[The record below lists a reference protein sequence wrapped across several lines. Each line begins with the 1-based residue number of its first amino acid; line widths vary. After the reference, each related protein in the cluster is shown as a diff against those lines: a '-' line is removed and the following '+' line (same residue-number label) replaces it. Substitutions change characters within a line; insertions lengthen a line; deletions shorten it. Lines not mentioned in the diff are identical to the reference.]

1 MSTRT
6 RQVERVYRLLLRA
19 CPPGFRRE
27 HGEEMARAFRDLCRA
42 ETARHRRSGALR
54 ALTSSALD
62 LLRTA
67 PVAWLDALRGP
78 DLRYAARG
86 LRHQPGFALVALCTL
101 ALGIG
106 ANTALFSV
114 VDAVLIR
121 SLPYREPERLVAVFD
136 THRAQGRDHE
146 RPSPGNFLDWQ
157 ERSRA
162 FESMAAWQDGSG
174 AGTLRAD
181 DEAIAI
187 ETVKVTP
194 DFFRVLAVPPA
205 LGRTFTAEDQ
215 RGAVF
220 NVADRYSGGERV
232 LVISHRLWK
241 TRFGGDPGIVDGD
254 ISLDGVLWRVV
265 GVMPETFDAP
275 RGTTEA
281 WIPWDIVPSFPS
293 AGFPEGPPRDFRFLN
308 VIARLKRGTSV
319 EQAEGDLQTLAAVL
333 AERHPKANAGWSVRV
348 VSLQEETVGHLR
360 PAMTLLVGAV
370 CFVLLLACA
379 NVASLQLARASARR
393 REMAVRLALGADRA
407 RLVRQ
412 LLTESL
418 LLSLLGGLLGLA
430 VAQATLSAILA
441 AEPQGLPRLAQ
452 VALDGRALGF
462 SLVLSLITGILFGL
476 VPALEASRTPVAG
489 ALQAGGRGATAGPA
503 RTRARRFLIVAE
515 VAMALVLLTGASLL
529 ARSFLKV
536 IAVDPGFDPRDL
548 AVLRVTLDHATY
560 KTGAQAREFY
570 RELMRRLAAL
580 PGIQAVGAVTAL
592 PLSPVG
598 TDFARPWWREGEA
611 DPGGRAPHV
620 DIRMVTPGYFAAMR
634 MTVRRGRPLTEA
646 DGADTPRVI
655 AVNETLAQQAWPG
668 REALGQRLILDYRG
682 GAYPYEV
689 VGIVNDTHFR
699 SLKTAPRPEVFIP
712 HAQNPYLDLSVVVR
726 SDQEPAALLRTVRRE
741 IRALDPLQPIHG
753 FVTMDDLVRRSISA
767 DRLAT
772 VLLGL
777 LAGLALALAATG
789 IYGVLSFLVAQR
801 TQEIGLR
808 MALGATR
815 TQVVRLVMAESL
827 RLTLV
832 GCGAGLLVV
841 LGFVRPMGRLLY
853 GVGPV
858 DPLALGGGL
867 SLVAAVALLAGLQ
880 PARRASRLDPLV
892 ALRSD

>member
-1 MSTRT
+1 VSPR
-6 RQVERVYRLLLRA
+6 RRRSERLFRLLLLA
-19 CPPGFRRE
+19 YPPGFQRR
-27 HGEEMARAFRDLCRA
+27 HREEMVRVFRDLYRA
-42 ETARHRRSGALR
+42 ETCRHRRSGALR
-54 ALTSSALD
+54 ALGSSALD

-67 PVAWLDALRGP
+67 PAAWFDMLRGP
-78 DLRYAARG
+78 DLGYAARG
-86 LRHQPGFALVALCTL
+86 LRHQPGFALVALATL

-114 VDAVLIR
+114 LDAVVLR
-121 SLPYREPERLVAVFD
+121 PLPYGEPERLVAVFD
-136 THRAQGRDHE
+136 THHAQGRDHE
-146 RPSPGNFLDWQ
+146 PPSPGNFLDWK
-157 ERSRA
+157 EKSRA
-162 FESMAAWQDGSG
+162 FEAMAAWQDGSG
-174 AGTLRAD
+174 TGTLRAG

-194 DFFRVLAVPPA
+194 DFFRVLAVPPG
-205 LGRTFTAEDQ
+205 LGRTFGAQDE
-215 RGAVF
+215 RGAAF
-220 NVADRYSGGERV
+220 NVADRYSGGDRV
-232 LVISHRLWK
+232 LVISHRLWNA
-241 TRFGGDPGIVDGD
+241 RFGGDPRIVDRD
-254 ISLDGVLWRVV
+254 IDLDGDRWRVL
-265 GVMPETFDAP
+265 GVMPASFDAP
-275 RGTTEA
+275 RTTTEA
-281 WIPWDIVPSFPS
+281 WIPWDIVPSFPP
-293 AGFPEGPPRDFRFLN
+293 AGFPEGPPRDYRFLN
-308 VIARLKRGTSV
+308 VVARLERGTSV
-319 EQAEGDLQTLAAVL
+319 EHAEADLQRLAAAL
-333 AERHPKANAGWSVRV
+333 AEQHPKANAGWSVRV
-348 VSLQEETVGHLR
+348 VSLQDETIGHLR

-370 CFVLLLACA
+370 SLVLLLACA

-418 LLSLLGGLLGLA
+418 LLGVLGGLLGLA

-441 AEPQGLPRLAQ
+441 ADPQGLPRLSQ

-462 SLVLSLITGILFGL
+462 SLAVSVITGILFGL
-476 VPALEASRTPVAG
+476 LPALEASRTQVTG
-489 ALQAGGRGATAGPA
+489 ALQDGGRAATAGPGT
-503 RTRARRFLIVAE
+503 TRARRLLIVSE
-515 VAMALVLLTGASLL
+515 IAMAVVLLTGASLL
-529 ARSFLKV
+529 TRSFLKV
-536 IAVDPGFDPRDL
+536 MAVDPGFDPRDL

-560 KTGAQAREFY
+560 KTGAQSREFY

-580 PGIQAVGAVTAL
+580 PGIQAAGAVTAL

-598 TDFARPWWREGEA
+598 TDFARPYWREGEA
-611 DPGGRAPHV
+611 DPGGSAPRV
-620 DIRMVTPGYFAAMR
+620 DVRMATPGYFDAMR
-634 MTVRRGRPLTEA
+634 MTVLRGRPLTAA
-646 DGADTPRVI
+646 DAADTPRVI
-655 AVNETLAQQAWPG
+655 AVNETLARQAWPG
-668 REALGQRLILDYRG
+668 QEAVGRRLILDYRG

-689 VGIVNDTHFR
+689 VSVVNDTLFR
-699 SLKTAPRPEVFIP
+699 SLKTAPRPELFIP

-726 SDQEPAALLRTVRRE
+726 SAEEPASLLRTVRRE
-741 IRALDPLQPIHG
+741 VRALDPLQPIHG
-753 FVTMDDLVRRSISA
+753 FVTMDDLVRRSVSA

-801 TQEIGLR
+801 TPEIGLR

-815 TQVVRLVMAESL
+815 PQVVRMVMAESL

-832 GCGAGLLVV
+832 GCGAGFLVV

-867 SLVAAVALLAGLQ
+867 ALVAAVAMLAGLQ

-892 ALRSD
+892 ALRSG

>member
-1 MSTRT
+1 VSTRKE
-6 RQVERVYRLLLRA
+6 RSERVYRLLLLA
-19 CPPGFRRE
+19 YPPGLRRQ
-27 HGEEMARAFRDLCRA
+27 HGEEMAHAFRDLCRA
-42 ETARHRRSGALR
+42 ETARHHRSGALR

-86 LRHQPGFALVALCTL
+86 LRHQPGFALVALGTL

-106 ANTALFSV
+106 ANTALFTV
-114 VDAVLIR
+114 LDAVVLR
-121 SLPYREPERLVAVFD
+121 PLSYADPERLVAVFD

-146 RPSPGNFLDWQ
+146 RPSPGNFLDWRA
-157 ERSRA
+157 RSRA

-174 AGTLRAD
+174 AGTLRSD

-194 DFFRVLAVPPA
+194 DFFRVLGVPPA
-205 LGRTFTAEDQ
+205 LGRTFTAEDE

-241 TRFGGDPGIVDGD
+241 ARFGGDPAIVDRD
-254 ISLDGVLWRVV
+254 ISVDGIRWRVL
-265 GVMPETFDAP
+265 GVMPESFDAP

-293 AGFPEGPPRDFRFLN
+293 AGFPEGPPRDYRFLN
-308 VIARLKRGTSV
+308 VIARLERGTSL
-319 EQAEGDLQTLAAVL
+319 EQAEADLQTLAAAL
-333 AERHPKANAGWSVRV
+333 AEEHPKANDGWSVRV
-348 VSLQEETVGHLR
+348 VSLHEETVGHLR

-370 CFVLLLACA
+370 SLVLLLACA

-393 REMAVRLALGADRA
+393 REMAVRLTLGADRA
-407 RLVRQ
+407 RLLRQ

-418 LLSLLGGLLGLA
+418 LLGLLGGFLGLV

-441 AEPQGLPRLAQ
+441 AEPQGLPRLSQ
-452 VALDGRALGF
+452 VALDGRALVF
-462 SLVLSLITGILFGL
+462 SLALSLLTGILFGL

-489 ALQAGGRGATAGPA
+489 ALQDGGRGATAGP
-503 RTRARRFLIVAE
+503 RTTRARRFLIVSE
-515 VAMALVLLTGASLL
+515 VATALVLLTGASLL

-560 KTGAQAREFY
+560 KTGAQSREFY
-570 RELMRRLAAL
+570 RQLMRRLAAL

-611 DPGGRAPHV
+611 DPGGSAPHV
-620 DIRMVTPGYFAAMR
+620 DIRMVTPGYFDAMR
-634 MTVRRGRPLTEA
+634 MTVLRGRSLNEA
-646 DGADTPRVI
+646 DGVDTPRVI
-655 AVNETLAQQAWPG
+655 AVNETLARQAWPG
-668 REALGQRLILDYRG
+668 REAIGQRLILDYRG

-689 VGIVNDTHFR
+689 VAVVNDTHFR
-699 SLKTAPRPEVFIP
+699 SLKTAPRPELFIP

-726 SDQEPAALLRTVRRE
+726 TAEEPASLLRTVRRE
-741 IRALDPLQPIHG
+741 IRVLDPRQPIHG
-753 FVTMDDLVRRSISA
+753 FVTMDDLVRRSVSA
-767 DRLAT
+767 DRT

-815 TQVVRLVMAESL
+815 AQVVRLVMAESF

-832 GCGAGLLVV
+832 GCGAGFVVV

-867 SLVAAVALLAGLQ
+867 ALVAAVALLAGLQ

>member
-1 MSTRT
+1 MSPR
-6 RQVERVYRLLLRA
+6 RRRSERLFRLLLLA
-19 CPPGFRRE
+19 YPPGFQRR
-27 HGEEMARAFRDLCRA
+27 HGEEMVRVFRDLCHA

-54 ALTSSALD
+54 ALGSSALD

-67 PVAWLDALRGP
+67 PAAWLDMFRGP
-78 DLRYAARG
+78 NLRYAARG
-86 LRHQPGFALVALCTL
+86 LRHQPGFALVALATL

-114 VDAVLIR
+114 LDAVVLR
-121 SLPYREPERLVAVFD
+121 PLPYGEPERLVAVFD
-136 THRAQGRDHE
+136 THPAQGRDHE
-146 RPSPGNFLDWQ
+146 SPSPGNFLDWR
-157 ERSRA
+157 EKSRA
-162 FESMAAWQDGSG
+162 FEAMAAWQDGSG
-174 AGTLRAD
+174 TGTLRAG

-205 LGRTFTAEDQ
+205 LGRTFGARDE
-215 RGAVF
+215 RGAAF
-220 NVADRYSGGERV
+220 NVADRYSGGDRV
-232 LVISHRLWK
+232 LVISHRLWNA
-241 TRFGGDPGIVDGD
+241 RFGGDSGIVDRD
-254 ISLDGVLWRVV
+254 IDLDGDRWRVL
-265 GVMPETFDAP
+265 GVMPESFDAP
-275 RGTTEA
+275 RTTTEA
-281 WIPWDIVPSFPS
+281 WIPWDIVPSFPA
-293 AGFPEGPPRDFRFLN
+293 AGFPEGPPRDYRFLN
-308 VIARLKRGTSV
+308 VVARLERGTSV
-319 EQAEGDLQTLAAVL
+319 EQAEDDLQRLAAAL
-333 AERHPKANAGWSVRV
+333 AEQHPKANAGWSVRV
-348 VSLQEETVGHLR
+348 VSLKEETVGHLR

-370 CFVLLLACA
+370 SLVLLLACA

-393 REMAVRLALGADRA
+393 REMAVRLALGADRV

-418 LLSLLGGLLGLA
+418 LLAVLGGLLGLA
-430 VAQATLSAILA
+430 VAQATLNVILT
-441 AEPQGLPRLAQ
+441 AEPQGLPRLSQ

-462 SLVLSLITGILFGL
+462 SLAVSVITGILFGL
-476 VPALEASRTPVAG
+476 VPALDASRTPVAG
-489 ALQAGGRGATAGPA
+489 ALQDGGRAATAGPGT
-503 RTRARRFLIVAE
+503 TRARRFLIVSE
-515 VAMALVLLTGASLL
+515 IAMAVVLLTGASLL
-529 ARSFLKV
+529 TRSFLKV
-536 IAVDPGFDPRDL
+536 MAVDPGFDPRDL

-560 KTGAQAREFY
+560 KTGAQSREFY

-580 PGIQAVGAVTAL
+580 PGIQAAGAVTAL

-598 TDFARPWWREGEA
+598 TDFARPYWREGET
-611 DPGGRAPHV
+611 DPGGSAPRV
-620 DIRMVTPGYFAAMR
+620 DVRMATPGYFDAMR
-634 MTVRRGRPLTEA
+634 MTVLRGRPLTEA

-655 AVNETLAQQAWPG
+655 AVNETLARQAWPG
-668 REALGQRLILDYRG
+668 KEAVGQRLILDYRG

-689 VGIVNDTHFR
+689 VSVVNDTRFR
-699 SLKTAPRPEVFIP
+699 SLKTAPRPELFIP

-726 SDQEPAALLRTVRRE
+726 SAEEPASLLRTVRRE
-741 IRALDPLQPIHG
+741 VRALDPLQPIHG
-753 FVTMDDLVRRSISA
+753 FVTMDDLVRRSVSA

-801 TQEIGLR
+801 TPEIGLR

-815 TQVVRLVMAESL
+815 LQVVRMVMAESL

-858 DPLALGGGL
+858 DPLALGAGL
-867 SLVAAVALLAGLQ
+867 ALVAAVAMLAGLQ

-892 ALRSD
+892 ALRAD